1 MVAGNRLGV
10 EQAAENAFLHALC
23 HRPEQR
29 VDGIIVEQGHGQ
41 QGFLRVMRHP
51 VGGGEGDDD
60 LAAAVAAVGA
70 GAGKPHQR
78 PAAQPPQLPLAQGDI
93 RSQHRDDGA
102 FILVGRDAVI
112 QQGVDRRARHDEVIE
127 GGVIGEHHCPDGVGL
142 TVQLHQPGGRTDAAF
157 QPVAAHS
164 PPGAY
169 GTLGKV
175 WLAVGQCSED
185 VFFGDVKAPDVV
197 QAAVVA
203 LADHRVHAAGGLA
216 DVGVFLQHIL
226 YQRGLCRAHAEGV
239 GKQDRRF
246 QRAQLV
252 DLHKAGGLTKAV
264 DDIAGCQHFFVEH
277 VPLVRQQRR
286 YARLHYAVCQ
296 GAVPYRHPRHIADL
310 IPRTFGQR
318 AHLKTPF
325 VSCNAHRSSSLLFLR
340 CIIAFLL
347 PKVNRC
353 NRPGRI

>member
-1 MVAGNRLGV
+1 M
-10 EQAAENAFLHALC
+10 
-23 HRPEQR
+23 
-29 VDGIIVEQGHGQ
+29 
-41 QGFLRVMRHP
+41 
-51 VGGGEGDDD
+51 
-60 LAAAVAAVGA
+60 
-70 GAGKPHQR
+70 
-78 PAAQPPQLPLAQGDI
+78 
-93 RSQHRDDGA
+93 
-102 FILVGRDAVI
+102 GRDAVI
-112 QQGVDRRARHDEVIE
+112 QQRMDRRARHDEVIE
-127 GGVIGEHHCPDGVGL
+127 QRVIGEHQCAHGVGFS
-142 TVQLHQPGGRTDAAF
+142 VQFHHPGGGADAAF
-157 QPVAAHS
+157 QPVAAHP
-164 PPGAY
+164 PPGTY
-169 GTLGKV
+169 GTLGKIC
-175 WLAVGQCSED
+175 LAVCQRGKN
-185 VFFGDVKAPDVV
+185 VLLGHMKPPDVV

-226 YQRGLCRAHAEGV
+226 YQRGLRRAHAEGV
-239 GKQDRRF
+239 GKQDGRF

-252 DLHKAGGLTKAV
+252 DLHKTGGLAKAV
-264 DDIAGCQHFFVEH
+264 DDIAGRQHLFVEH

>member
-1 MVAGNRLGV
+1 
-10 EQAAENAFLHALC
+10 
-23 HRPEQR
+23 
-29 VDGIIVEQGHGQ
+29 
-41 QGFLRVMRHP
+41 MRHP
-51 VGGGEGDDD
+51 VGGSEGDDD
-60 LAAAVAAVGA
+60 LAAAVAAVGP

-127 GGVIGEHHCPDGVGL
+127 QRMVGEHQCAHGVGFS
-142 TVQLHQPGGRTDAAF
+142 VQFHHPGGGADAAF
-157 QPVAAHS
+157 QAVAAHP
-164 PPGAY
+164 PPGTY
-169 GTLGKV
+169 GTLGKIC
-175 WLAVGQCSED
+175 LAVCQRGKNVLLGHMEP
-185 VFFGDVKAPDVV
+185 PDIV

-239 GKQDRRF
+239 GKQDGRF

-252 DLHKAGGLTKAV
+252 DLHKAGGLAKAV
-264 DDIAGCQHFFVEH
+264 DDIAGRQHFFVENI
-277 VPLVRQQRR
+277 PLVRQQRR
-286 YARLHYAVCQ
+286 YARLHHAVCQ

-310 IPRTFGQR
+310 IPCTFGQR
-318 AHLKTPF
+318 AHLKAPF
-325 VSCNAHRSSSLLFLR
+325 VPCNAHRSSSLPFSMD
-340 CIIAFLL
+340 IIAFPL
-347 PKVNRC
+347 PKVNHC
-353 NRPGRI
+353 NKPGRAQKKAAAQLSHCAAALCFLRRSAVFIRNASPDGKAP

>member
-1 MVAGNRLGV
+1 M
-10 EQAAENAFLHALC
+10 
-23 HRPEQR
+23 
-29 VDGIIVEQGHGQ
+29 
-41 QGFLRVMRHP
+41 
-51 VGGGEGDDD
+51 
-60 LAAAVAAVGA
+60 
-70 GAGKPHQR
+70 
-78 PAAQPPQLPLAQGDI
+78 
-93 RSQHRDDGA
+93 
-102 FILVGRDAVI
+102 GRDAVI

-127 GGVIGEHHCPDGVGL
+127 QRMVGEHQCAHGVGFA
-142 TVQLHQPGGRTDAAF
+142 VQFHHPGGGADAAF

-175 WLAVGQCSED
+175 WLAVRQRGKN
-185 VFFGDVKAPDVV
+185 VLLGHMKPPDIV

-325 VSCNAHRSSSLLFLR
+325 VPCNAHRSSSLLFS
-340 CIIAFLL
+340 
-347 PKVNRC
+347 KVYHSISAAKSK
-353 NRPGRI
+353 PL

>member
-1 MVAGNRLGV
+1 M

-41 QGFLRVMRHP
+41 QGFLRIVRHP

-60 LAAAVAAVGA
+60 LAAAVAAVGTC
-70 GAGKPHQR
+70 AGKSHQR

-93 RSQHRDDGA
+93 RGQHRDDGA
-102 FILVGRDAVI
+102 FILVGRNAVI
-112 QQGVDRRARHDEVIE
+112 QQRMDRRARHDEVIE
-127 GGVIGEHHCPDGVGL
+127 QRMVGEHQCAHGVGFS
-142 TVQLHQPGGRTDAAF
+142 VQFHHPGGGADAAF
-157 QPVAAHS
+157 QPVAAHP
-164 PPGAY
+164 PPGTY
-169 GTLGKV
+169 GTLGKIC
-175 WLAVGQCSED
+175 LAVCQRGKN
-185 VFFGDVKAPDVV
+185 VLLGHMKPPDVV

-239 GKQDRRF
+239 GKQDGRF

-264 DDIAGCQHFFVEH
+264 DDIAGRQHFFVENI
-277 VPLVRQQRR
+277 PLVRQQRR
-286 YARLHYAVCQ
+286 YARLHHAVCQ

-310 IPRTFGQR
+310 IPRTFRQC

-325 VSCNAHRSSSLLFLR
+325 VPCNAHRSSSLLFS
-340 CIIAFLL
+340 
-347 PKVNRC
+347 KVYHSISAAKSK
-353 NRPGRI
+353 PL